1 MNSLKKFTC
10 GCLAAA
16 IVTAPLTAVP
26 IKAQAA
32 APKLNKTSAVMTV
45 GKKMTLKVQNV
56 KKGTSVKWSSTKKAV
71 ATVSAK
77 GVVAAKTEGKTTIKA
92 VVNKKTLNCK
102 ITVKAKAA
110 DNISADSNPDQ
121 SQSNTEPNTNTDNN
135 QTDISALLAGKTFKG
150 TAATPIGNIEA
161 MKITFHEDG
170 TATGSKIN
178 ETTMMPEEFSG
189 TYKAVLNDKKAV
201 ITIEADGK
209 TITEEL
215 TAESEDFTK
224 FTAEKNIMGTDISIV
239 VEEVKEA

>member
-1 MNSLKKFTC
+1 MKSMKKFAC

-16 IVTAPLTAVP
+16 IVAAPLSAAP
-26 IKAQAA
+26 ITAQAA

-56 KKGTSVKWSSTKKAV
+56 KKGTGIKWSSTKKAV

-77 GVVAAKTEGKTTIKA
+77 GVVAAKTAGKTTIKA

-102 ITVKAKAA
+102 ITVKEKAA
-110 DNISADSNPDQ
+110 DSADASSDN
-121 SQSNTEPNTNTDNN
+121 SQPNTQPNTSTDTN

-150 TAATPIGNIEA
+150 TAATALGNIEA
-161 MKITFHEDG
+161 MKITFREDG

-189 TYKAVLNDKKAV
+189 TYKAVLKDKKAV

-224 FTAEKNIMGTDISIV
+224 FSAQKNIMGTDISII